1 MRWVLG
7 SLFLV
12 SLAVWLPLVLWR
24 EPEAEVHLEKDC
36 DLCADFD
43 GERPK

>member
-1 MRWVLG
+1 MSWVIG

-12 SLAVWLPLVLWR
+12 SLVIWLPLMLWR

-36 DLCADFD
+36 DLCADVD
-43 GERPK
+43 GVGP